1 MKGGGGG
8 GRDRSRSPPPRSGGG
23 GGGGGGGEFFFFF
36 FPGLLGFCDL
46 DFCRVWGLGGIWETC
61 WRTGSG
67 YFYLCYLYHRL
78 LQGLAGLG
86 TRESIRIH
94 RVRTEN
100 IAKLPALHLCML
112 EP

>member
-1 MKGGGGG
+1 MGGGIAPEALLPDPAAEEAEEEVG
-8 GRDRSRSPPPRSGGG
+8 S
-23 GGGGGGGEFFFFF
+23 FFFFF